1 MMSATTFPTR
11 TLCQRTWPHGS
22 GSRRVPAPHRESE
35 AGTDAHRPCRHRRRR
50 EHLRAPRHV
59 RPRNRAVGAQQGVAE
74 WNRSDRKP
82 LPCRDDGGG
91 GFERCEIRF
100 VESARRAACDRDATA
115 ASNLF
120 GPSPFRRVTR
130 TLAPAQAT
138 LQEGSEPRA
147 AVLSAR
153 CKRPSL
159 RRQRAPSRKGG
170 PRVVAS
176 SPTG

>member
-82 LPCRDDGGG
+82 CLAGTMEAEGSNDAKFGLLSQRGEQLATAMRPQPQISSVHHPSGESLERSLRPRPLFRKAQNLVRPCCRLAVNDLP
-91 GFERCEIRF
+91 F
-100 VESARRAACDRDATA
+100 VVNARRRE
-115 ASNLF
+115 
-120 GPSPFRRVTR
+120 REV
-130 TLAPAQAT
+130 
-138 LQEGSEPRA
+138 RA
-147 AVLSAR
+147 
-153 CKRPSL
+153 
-159 RRQRAPSRKGG
+159 
-170 PRVVAS
+170 
-176 SPTG
+176 